1 MTIDQAKKVGLLLFD
16 VPGLSP
22 FLRHE
27 GGNNYS
33 IELIFE
39 GKSYTIQKER
49 Y

>member
-1 MTIDQAKKVGLLLFD
+1 MTIEEAKKVGLLLFD

-33 IELIFE
+33 VELIFE
-39 GKSYTIQKER
+39 GKDRKSVV
-49 Y
+49 